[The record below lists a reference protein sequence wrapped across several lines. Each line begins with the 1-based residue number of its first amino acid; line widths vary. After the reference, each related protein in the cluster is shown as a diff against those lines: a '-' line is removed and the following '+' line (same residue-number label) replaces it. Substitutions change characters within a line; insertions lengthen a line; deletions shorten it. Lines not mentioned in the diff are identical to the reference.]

1 MYCKKERGKII
12 YAFMISVAGALLA
25 GAFAFA
31 GIFDNASTAGA
42 FKAKIKRDIF
52 YTEEEKA
59 NIKAIL
65 TGQQPVAPITP
76 AAAQQPVPPQTPQSP
91 ANQANAGTSAV
102 SIEKPAA
109 SENENFSVEGII
121 KLGDRGCAI
130 INSKIWYVGKPNLG
144 YELIKLHDE
153 LVEIKTPDGR
163 VLKCKLVKERTGQ

>member
-12 YAFMISVAGALLA
+12 YAFMISIIGALLA

-31 GIFDNASTAGA
+31 GIFDNASNSGA

-52 YTEEEKA
+52 YTEVEKA

-65 TGQQPVAPITP
+65 TGQQPQAP
-76 AAAQQPVPPQTPQSP
+76 AAPQPVQPQISQPA
-91 ANQANAGTSAV
+91 ANQVNSGTSSV
-102 SIEKPAA
+102 SIEKPAP

-121 KLGDRGCAI
+121 KLGERGCAI

-163 VLKCKLVKERTGQ
+163 ILKCKLVKEKSSQ

>member
-12 YAFMISVAGALLA
+12 YVFAISAFAPAVFAAI
-25 GAFAFA
+25 AFA
-31 GIFDNASTAGA
+31 GIFDNASNVSG

-52 YTEEEKA
+52 YTDEEKE

-65 TGQQPVAPITP
+65 TGQQPLTP
-76 AAAQQPVPPQTPQSP
+76 APAQPSQPQPPQPALNQPQTAAPVSQPV
-91 ANQANAGTSAV
+91 
-102 SIEKPAA
+102 EKPAP

-153 LVEIKTPDGR
+153 AVEIKTPDGR
-163 VLKCKLVKERTGQ
+163 ILKCKLVKEKPAQ

>member
-12 YAFMISVAGALLA
+12 YAFMISVIGALLA

-31 GIFDNASTAGA
+31 GIFDNSSNAGA

-52 YTEEEKA
+52 YTEVEKA

-65 TGQQPVAPITP
+65 TGQQPVAPAAPLQPVTPQPPQP
-76 AAAQQPVPPQTPQSP
+76 AANPV
-91 ANQANAGTSAV
+91 NAGTSSV
-102 SIEKPAA
+102 SIEKPAP

-121 KLGDRGCAI
+121 KLGERGCAI

-163 VLKCKLVKERTGQ
+163 ILKCKLVKEKANQ